1 MSNATVAAEVISYLQ
16 ANITSNDT
24 VAFVSEGNTFVFQ
37 DGATDTFVELVGVTA
52 ASLNNTGFNAGAV
65 WIV

>member
-1 MSNATVAAEVISYLQ
+1 LQ
-16 ANITSNDT
+16 ANISGSNT

-37 DGATDTFVELVGVTA
+37 DGGATDTLVELVGVTA
-52 ASLNNTGFNAGAV
+52 TSLSNTGLANGTV